1 MNLKLIDHA
10 RERAIQ
16 RGTTEEEIVKVIT
29 DGKEVQAK
37 QDRKAK
43 EKVFTYGKEWLGE
56 YYPHKKVVAIYK
68 EENGDIIV
76 ITVKVFYGKWEG

>member
-16 RGTTEEEIVKVIT
+16 RGTTEEEIIQVIT
-29 DGKEVQAK
+29 EGKEIKAK
-37 QDRKAK
+37 KDRIAK
-43 EKVFTYGKEWLGE
+43 EKVFTYGKEWLGKF
-56 YYPHKKVVAIYK
+56 YPHKKVTVIYK
-68 EENGDIIV
+68 EENEYSVV